1 MRRPEIRWGVW
12 GPVGDPIDEQEIRM
26 RRCLVAAAVA
36 AAMAIAGDATAA
48 EVEVKMLNKGLKA

>member
-1 MRRPEIRWGVW
+1 
-12 GPVGDPIDEQEIRM
+12 
-26 RRCLVAAAVA
+26 LVAAAVA